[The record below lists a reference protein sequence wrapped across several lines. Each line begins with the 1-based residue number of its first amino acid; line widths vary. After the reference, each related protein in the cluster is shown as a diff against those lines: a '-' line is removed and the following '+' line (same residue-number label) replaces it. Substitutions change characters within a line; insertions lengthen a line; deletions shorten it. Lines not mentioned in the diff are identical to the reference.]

1 MMIYLLILKFLLKIR
16 LLFCEKLSNKNNFYL
31 FIKEDINF
39 FLKNKMDVNQKN
51 KKFYIQQYKH
61 LIHEYPSMTFK
72 PGSKIKK
79 KFKYQNFDDFQKT
92 IVIEPLDLY
101 LEVIN
106 KKVSIQSKDSEYIH
120 IQFNIPKTE
129 GYYDC
134 YLVIKNDDDQEVEE
148 IEKYPIEVNT

>member
-1 MMIYLLILKFLLKIR
+1 
-16 LLFCEKLSNKNNFYL
+16 
-31 FIKEDINF
+31 
-39 FLKNKMDVNQKN
+39 MDVNQKN

-92 IVIEPLDLY
+92 IVIERLDPY
-101 LEVIN
+101 LEVVN
-106 KKVSIQSKDSEYIH
+106 NKVSIESKDSEYIH

-134 YLVIKNDDDQEVEE
+134 YLVIKNDYDQEVEE
-148 IEKYPIEVNT
+148 IEKYPIEVIP

>member
-1 MMIYLLILKFLLKIR
+1 
-16 LLFCEKLSNKNNFYL
+16 
-31 FIKEDINF
+31 
-39 FLKNKMDVNQKN
+39 MDVNQKN

-61 LIHEYPSMTFK
+61 LIHEYPSMIFK

-148 IEKYPIEVNT
+148 IEKYPIEVIP